1 MSVKKLFDLSGR
13 TALVTGSSRGIGA
26 AIALG
31 LAECGADVAVHC
43 VSRRDEAQKIADQ
56 IKSFGVKS
64 GIVAANLAEDDAP
77 KKAFDSAVEILG
89 RVDILVSNVSIQ
101 IRSEW
106 NKITRDDFEKQV
118 SVNWRASLELMQL
131 AIPEMTKRN
140 WGRVLSIGSVQ
151 QRKPNREMLIY
162 AAAKA
167 AQTNMV
173 QNLAVQVAPFGVTVN
188 NLAPGV
194 IGTDRNSAPLSDQA
208 IRETVLKKI
217 PAGFI
222 GQSEDCVGAAILL
235 CSDAGRYI
243 TGQDFYVDGGMS
255 L

>member
-1 MSVKKLFDLSGR
+1 MTVEKLFDLSGR
-13 TALVTGSSRGIGA
+13 TVLVTGSSRGIGA

-56 IKSFGVKS
+56 IKAFGVK
-64 GIVAANLAEDDAP
+64 GGVVAANLEEDDAP
-77 KKAFDSAVEILG
+77 KRAFDSAVEILG
-89 RVDILVSNVSIQ
+89 SVDILVSNASIQ
-101 IRSEW
+101 IRNEW
-106 NKITRDDFEKQV
+106 SKITRDEFEKQV
-118 SVNWRASLELMQL
+118 TVNWRASFELMQL
-131 AIPEMTKRN
+131 AVPEMTKRR

-151 QRKPNREMLIY
+151 QKKPHRDMLIY
-162 AAAKA
+162 AATKA

-173 QNLAVQVAPFGVTVN
+173 QNLAAQVAPFGVTVN

-194 IGTDRNSAPLSDQA
+194 IGTERNSVQLSDKTFH
-208 IRETVLKKI
+208 ETVLKRI

-222 GQSEDCVGAAILL
+222 GQSEDCVGAAVLL